1 RRFGRSGQ
9 GRAAGNACRLTAT
22 GPTRP
27 SHRERLSMALDDDDL
42 RLDRPHQPPPN
53 PFESEYEER
62 SPLRWVVVGLA
73 CIVAVGLLAYWWM
86 SRSQPTTPTAATP
99 AASEPVADI
108 GPIPEPL
115 ALPPLEES
123 DAFIRNLVSLLSN
136 NPTLARL
143 LASPTIV
150 RSTTLGVIQ

>member
-1 RRFGRSGQ
+1 
-9 GRAAGNACRLTAT
+9 
-22 GPTRP
+22 
-27 SHRERLSMALDDDDL
+27 
-42 RLDRPHQPPPN
+42 
-53 PFESEYEER
+53 R

-150 RSTTLGVIQ
+150 RSTTLGVIQIADGRTPSDWLRPLRPNTRIEITGDETGAIT